1 MFDTT
6 GGRGCAQVLKGPLAA
21 APTLHG
27 WTLHFIHQKASV
39 SAAINL
45 VAAAAGAGTLPTY
58 KTVLPTP
65 WLQARLLQ
73 MQVGTW
79 EWSNVHEFLDLPEP
93 VALAAAGQS
102 TRRAPKK
109 GAGRLAANKAAGT
122 SEKKDATRVAAAK
135 SAGEGGAAETKG
147 AAGTA
152 KKKGAKRVAATKAAG
167 AAETKGAGRLVAAKS
182 AQGARKRGTGHFT
195 DIKSAEELSARLNIV
210 SPQLQRQAWRVF
222 VGIGKFEVNAQ
233 PYGDEAWLK
242 AAARRR
248 PMHSQRT
255 EVSQARWE
263 GRALG
268 SHWYMDALP
277 ESESFEASMQ
287 AGNAMAESISKR
299 VFIFYAE
306 FKSHASFMDLM
317 TECTRLAGPLAKKI
331 TSNGYQEQRFCKPHR
346 YAVRQR
352 AHAA

>member
-1 MFDTT
+1 MRASPQGSIGCCPDAARLDTSIHSPEGLGQRGNQPGRGG
-6 GGRGCAQVLKGPLAA
+6 GGRGHFANVQNRASDTLAPGAIVADAGRHLGVVQRARVSGLARASRPGRDGSIHA
-21 APTLHG
+21 ARP
-27 WTLHFIHQKASV
+27 KE
-39 SAAINL
+39 
-45 VAAAAGAGTLPTY
+45 
-58 KTVLPTP
+58 
-65 WLQARLLQ
+65 R
-73 MQVGTW
+73 
-79 EWSNVHEFLDLPEP
+79 
-93 VALAAAGQS
+93 
-102 TRRAPKK
+102 RRAPRSKQ
-109 GAGRLAANKAAGT
+109 GREDL
-122 SEKKDATRVAAAK
+122 
-135 SAGEGGAAETKG
+135 GEEGRHARRCGQVRGGGAAETKG

-167 AAETKGAGRLVAAKS
+167 AAETKGAERLVAAKS

-210 SPQLQRQAWRVF
+210 SPQLLRQAWRVF

-248 PMHSQRT
+248 PSHSQRT